1 MKLKEVELQKISL
14 APNETL
20 FVKVK
25 GKGKSPNEAFLKEFH
40 NHLQQ
45 HFGADR
51 VITVDVTGGEMEFT
65 KITRNE
71 NT

>member
-1 MKLKEVELQKISL
+1 MKLKELELQKISL

-20 FVKVK
+20 MVKVR

-51 VITVDVTGGEMEFT
+51 VITVDVTGGDIELT
-65 KITRNE
+65 KITKND
-71 NT
+71 

>member
-20 FVKVK
+20 LVKVR
-25 GKGKSPNEAFLKEFH
+25 GKGKSPNLSFLKEFH
-40 NHLQQ
+40 THLQQ

-51 VITVDVTGGEMEFT
+51 VITVDVTGGDMEFT
-65 KITRNE
+65 KITKND
-71 NT
+71 

>member
-1 MKLKEVELQKISL
+1 MKFKELELQKISL

-20 FVKVK
+20 MVKVRGS
-25 GKGKSPNEAFLKEFH
+25 GKKPNEAFLKEFH

-51 VITVDVTGGEMEFT
+51 VITVDVTGGDIELT
-65 KITRNE
+65 KITKND
-71 NT
+71 

>member
-20 FVKVK
+20 LVKVR
-25 GKGKSPNEAFLKEFH
+25 GKGKRANEAFLKEFH

-51 VITVDVTGGEMEFT
+51 VITVDITGGDMELT
-65 KITRNE
+65 KITKND
-71 NT
+71 